1 MLNQNKTIF
10 VTGHKG
16 LVGSAI
22 HRALERRGCH
32 KILTASRD
40 ELDLTNQAA
49 VNAFME
55 THRPDLVFAA
65 AGRVGGILANSQEPA
80 QFIYEN
86 TLIASNLIHS
96 AHQSGVR
103 KLLYLGS
110 SCIYPK
116 KAEQPIRESA
126 LLSGSLEATN
136 QWYAIAK
143 IAGIKMCQAYRQQ
156 YGCDFIAAMPT
167 NLYGPGDHYD
177 PERSHV
183 LPALLQKF
191 SEARRLQLPT
201 VHCWG
206 SGRPRREFLYVDDLA
221 DACLKLMEC
230 YSGEEIVNIG
240 YGSDVSILELTTMVQ
255 EIVGYTGQID
265 WDRSKPDGTYRKLLD
280 SRKMRDLGWEPKV
293 GLREGM
299 VRAYED
305 FLNRYPSERQ
315 PEFERSADTTLA

>member
-1 MLNQNKTIF
+1 MLNQDSKIF
-10 VTGHKG
+10 ITGHRG

-22 HRALERRGCH
+22 HRALKRQGFPNL
-32 KILTASRD
+32 LTASHA

-49 VNAFME
+49 VELFMDV
-55 THRPDLVFAA
+55 HRPDAIFAA
-65 AGRVGGILANSQEPA
+65 AGRVGGIWANAQEPA

-96 AHQSGVR
+96 AHKNRVQ

-116 KAEQPIRESA
+116 RAEQPIREEA
-126 LLSGSLEATN
+126 LLTGSLEATN

-177 PERSHV
+177 PDRSHV

-191 SEARRLQLPT
+191 SEAKQLQLPE
-201 VHCWG
+201 VECWG

-230 YSGEEIVNIG
+230 YSSEEIVNIG
-240 YGSDVSILELTTMVQ
+240 YGSDVSIHELTTMVQ
-255 EIVGYTGQID
+255 EVVGYKGQIR

-280 SRKMRDLGWEPKV
+280 SRKMRELGWEPKI

-299 VRAYED
+299 ARAFADYQE
-305 FLNRYPSERQ
+305 RYPSVD
-315 PEFERSADTTLA
+315 ADVPATQISTSLA

>member
-1 MLNQNKTIF
+1 MLSTNCKIF
-10 VTGHKG
+10 VTGHRG

-22 HRALERRGCH
+22 LRTLEGQGYRN
-32 KILTASRD
+32 ILTAAHT
-40 ELDLTNQAA
+40 ELDLTNQTA
-49 VNAFME
+49 VNQFMDAN
-55 THRPDLVFAA
+55 RPDVIFAA
-65 AGRVGGILANSQEPA
+65 AGRVGGILANAQEPA

-96 AHQSGVR
+96 AYKNNVK

-116 KAEQPIRESA
+116 RAEQPIQEDA
-126 LLSGSLEATN
+126 LLSGSLEPTN

-183 LPALLQKF
+183 LPALIHKF
-191 SEARRLQLPT
+191 SEAKRLRLPD
-201 VHCWG
+201 VECWG

-221 DACLKLMEC
+221 EACLKLMEC
-230 YSGEEIVNIG
+230 YSADEIVNIG
-240 YGSDVSILELTTMVQ
+240 YGSDVSIHELTTMVQ
-255 EIVGYTGQID
+255 EVVGYKGQIA
-265 WDRSKPDGTYRKLLD
+265 WDRSKPDGTFRKLLD
-280 SRKMRDLGWEPKV
+280 SRKMKDLGWKPKI

-299 VRAYED
+299 ARA
-305 FLNRYPSERQ
+305 F
-315 PEFERSADTTLA
+315 ADYQRRNPNALETSSKALASTSLV